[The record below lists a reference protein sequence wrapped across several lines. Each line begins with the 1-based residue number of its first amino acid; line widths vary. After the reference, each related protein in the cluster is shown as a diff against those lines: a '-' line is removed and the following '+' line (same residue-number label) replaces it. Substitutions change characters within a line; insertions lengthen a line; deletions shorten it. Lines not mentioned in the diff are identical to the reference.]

1 MHLCFVSISEQRV
14 IIFLYS
20 INLSVFITEA
30 ESIYC
35 TALTGS
41 SNQTDR
47 GKSPNMGRCPN
58 KGRCIISYQELLCSL
73 LKNVN
78 HQADEA
84 VLCNHSINGQL
95 LRTSVL
101 IGRLCFGAL

>member
-1 MHLCFVSISEQRV
+1 M
-14 IIFLYS
+14 
-20 INLSVFITEA
+20 
-30 ESIYC
+30 
-35 TALTGS
+35 
-41 SNQTDR
+41 
-47 GKSPNMGRCPN
+47 
-58 KGRCIISYQELLCSL
+58 GRCIISYQGVLSSL

-101 IGRLCFGAL
+101 TGRFCFGAL